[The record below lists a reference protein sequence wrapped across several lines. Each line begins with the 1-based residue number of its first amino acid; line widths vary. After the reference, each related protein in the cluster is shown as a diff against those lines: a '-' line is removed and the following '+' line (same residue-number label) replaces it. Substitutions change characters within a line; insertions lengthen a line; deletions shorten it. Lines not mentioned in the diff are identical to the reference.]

1 VSSKPPIKR
10 QSNVE
15 QMLLIA
21 VSIGLGA
28 TFLLWL
34 TGEIAG
40 FLHSGGTWPRV
51 SVGDMGV
58 VVARFFRTMGDPAA
72 AWPAATRAV
81 LPGPVTFYVVMAIA
95 LLVLT
100 AAYVYLAQAFRSLR
114 RRLSSTVVV
123 QHSSPA
129 GGAIGQSGW
138 ARPHLF
144 RDLYVRGPQPG
155 RVVIGRIS
163 ARLVAAEPLQ
173 SIIALGPAQS
183 QKTSGLAVP
192 AVLEWEGPV
201 LVACTKSD
209 LIRHT
214 MSQRWQKGDVY
225 LYDPAAVTGLD
236 ASAWSPLGR
245 CSTWQG
251 AYRMARSLVDAG
263 RGAGQSAPDADFLL
277 NAAATLLA
285 ALMLAAAT
293 SDRSMGDV
301 VRWVQ
306 RRERAEV
313 TAALSVAGEPAAS
326 DAMQLISSLTEQ
338 HRSQVYAA
346 VLGVIAGYA
355 DPSVREGVLT
365 NQLSAERLLDGR
377 ANTVYVCAPA
387 HEQRRLGP
395 VFAALVQDVID
406 LAFERSTQIGRPL
419 DQPLLVVLDDAAT
432 SAALPQLDVYAASA
446 AARGVQLVTTF
457 RHVSQMQARY
467 GDRAETLLNNHKAK
481 VILSGITDP
490 ATLGVLSHLLEDD
503 TVRSLAAPVATGAAA
518 KDGDSLRA
526 RYPSPGEA
534 LRRITPGQGILLYGH
549 LPPAHLSLRPWFRDR
564 RLIGMVAD
572 QSARLADPLG

>member
-1 VSSKPPIKR
+1 
-10 QSNVE
+10 
-15 QMLLIA
+15 
-21 VSIGLGA
+21 
-28 TFLLWL
+28 
-34 TGEIAG
+34 
-40 FLHSGGTWPRV
+40 
-51 SVGDMGV
+51 
-58 VVARFFRTMGDPAA
+58 
-72 AWPAATRAV
+72 
-81 LPGPVTFYVVMAIA
+81 
-95 LLVLT
+95 
-100 AAYVYLAQAFRSLR
+100 
-114 RRLSSTVVV
+114 VVV
-123 QHSSPA
+123 QHSSPS
-129 GGAIGQSGW
+129 GGAVGPSGW
-138 ARPHLF
+138 ARPNLF

-173 SIIALGPAQS
+173 SIVVLGPAQS

-201 LVACTKSD
+201 LAASMKSD

-236 ASAWSPLGR
+236 ASTWSPLGR
-245 CSTWQG
+245 FVTWQG

-263 RGAGQSAPDADFLL
+263 RGAGQSSPDADFLL

-293 SDRSMGDV
+293 SDRTMGDV

-313 TAALSVAGEPAAS
+313 TAALSVAGEPAAG

-365 NQLSAERLLDGR
+365 NQFSAERLLDGR
-377 ANTVYVCAPA
+377 ANTAYVCAPA

-395 VFAALVQDVID
+395 VFVALIQDVID
-406 LAFERSTQIGRPL
+406 LAYERSTQLGRPL

-432 SAALPQLDVYAASA
+432 SAALPQLDVYAATA

-457 RHVSQMQARY
+457 RHVTQMQARY
-467 GDRAETLLNNHKAK
+467 GDRAETLLNNHRAK
-481 VILSGITDP
+481 VILSGITDQ

-503 TVRSLAAPVATGAAA
+503 TVRSLATPSAAGAAA
-518 KDGDSLRA
+518 KDGDSLRT
-526 RYPSPGEA
+526 RYPSPGET
-534 LRRITPGQGILLYGH
+534 LRRISPGQGILLYGH

-564 RLIGMVAD
+564 RLIGMVSD
-572 QSARLADPLG
+572 QAARLAEPLA

>member
-1 VSSKPPIKR
+1 MSSKPPIKR

-15 QMLLIA
+15 QMLLVG
-21 VSIGLGA
+21 VSALLGA

-40 FLHSGGTWPRV
+40 FLHSGGSWPRV
-51 SVGDMGV
+51 SVGDMGAV
-58 VVARFFRTMGDPAA
+58 MARFFRTLRDPAA
-72 AWPAATRAV
+72 AWPAGVRDV
-81 LPGPVTFYVVMAIA
+81 LPGPITFYVIMAIM
-95 LLVLT
+95 LLILT
-100 AAYVYLAQAFRSLR
+100 AAYVYLAQAFRSVR

-123 QHSSPA
+123 RHSGPSD
-129 GGAIGQSGW
+129 GAIGPSGW

-155 RVVIGRIS
+155 RVVLGRIS

-173 SIIALGPAQS
+173 SVIVLGPAQS
-183 QKTSGLAVP
+183 LKTSGLAVP
-192 AVLEWEGPV
+192 AVLEWDGPV
-201 LVACTKSD
+201 LAACMKSD

-214 MSQRWQKGDVY
+214 MSQRWQRGDVY

-236 ASAWSPLGR
+236 ASTWSPLGR
-245 CSTWQG
+245 CTTWQG
-251 AYRMARSLVDAG
+251 AYRMARSLVDSG
-263 RGAGQSAPDADFLL
+263 RGVGQGTPDADFLL

-293 SDRSMGDV
+293 SDRFMGDV

-346 VLGVIAGYA
+346 VLGVIAAYS

-377 ANTVYVCAPA
+377 ANTAYVCAPA

-395 VFAALVQDVID
+395 VFVALVQDVID
-406 LAFERSTQIGRPL
+406 LAYERSTQLGRPL
-419 DQPLLVVLDDAAT
+419 DPPLLVVLDDAAT
-432 SAALPQLDVYAASA
+432 SAALPQLDVYAATA
-446 AARGVQLVTTF
+446 ANRGVQLVTTF
-457 RHVSQMQARY
+457 RHMSQMQARY
-467 GDRAETLLNNHKAK
+467 GDRAEVLLNNHRAK
-481 VILSGITDP
+481 VILSGITDQ
-490 ATLGVLSHLLEDD
+490 ATLGVLSHLLEDE
-503 TVRSLAAPVATGAAA
+503 TVRSLAAPSAAGAAA
-518 KDGDSLRA
+518 KDGDSLRT

-534 LRRITPGQGILLYGH
+534 LRRIAPGQGVLLYGH

-564 RLIGMVAD
+564 RMVAKVSD
-572 QSARLADPLG
+572 ASARLAEPLA

>member
-15 QMLLIA
+15 QMLLIG
-21 VSIGLGA
+21 VSVLLGA

-51 SVGDMGV
+51 SVGDMGT
-58 VVARFFRTMGDPAA
+58 VVARFFRTPGNPAA
-72 AWPAATRAV
+72 AWPAGVSQV
-81 LPGPVTFYVVMAIA
+81 LPGPVTFYVVMAIM
-95 LLVLT
+95 LLILT
-100 AAYVYLAQAFRSLR
+100 AAYVYLAQGFRSLR

-123 QHSSPA
+123 QHSAPA
-129 GGAIGQSGW
+129 GGALGPSGW
-138 ARPHLF
+138 ARPQLF
-144 RDLYVRGPQPG
+144 RDLYVRGAQPG
-155 RVVIGRIS
+155 RVVLGRIS

-173 SIIALGPAQS
+173 SVIVLGPAQS

-192 AVLEWEGPV
+192 AVLEWDGPV
-201 LVACTKSD
+201 LAACMKPD

-214 MSQRWQKGDVY
+214 MSQRWQRGDVY
-225 LYDPAAVTGLD
+225 LYDPVGLTGLD

-245 CSTWQG
+245 CATWQG

-263 RGAGQSAPDADFLL
+263 RGVGQGTPDADFLL

-285 ALMLAAAT
+285 ALMLAAST

-313 TAALSVAGEPAAS
+313 TTALSVAGEPAAN
-326 DAMQLISSLTEQ
+326 DAMQLTSSLTEQ

-346 VLGVIAGYA
+346 VLGVIAAYG
-355 DPSVREGVLT
+355 DPSVREGMLT
-365 NQLSAERLLDGR
+365 NQFSAERLLDGR
-377 ANTVYVCAPA
+377 ANTAYVCAPA

-395 VFAALVQDVID
+395 VFAALVQDVIE
-406 LAFERSTQIGRPL
+406 LAYERSTQLGRPL
-419 DQPLLVVLDDAAT
+419 DPPLLVVLDDAAT
-432 SAALPQLDVYAASA
+432 SAALPQLDVYAATA

-457 RHVSQMQARY
+457 RHVGQMQARY
-467 GDRAETLLNNHKAK
+467 GDRAEVLLSNHKAK
-481 VILSGITDP
+481 VILSGISDQ
-490 ATLGVLSHLLEDD
+490 ATLAVLSHLLEDD
-503 TVRSLAAPVATGAAA
+503 TVRSLTAPKATAAA
-518 KDGDSLRA
+518 AREGDSLRV
-526 RYPSPGEA
+526 RYPSPAEA
-534 LRRITPGQGILLYGH
+534 LRRITPGQGVLLYGY

-564 RLIGMVAD
+564 RLIGMVD
-572 QSARLADPLG
+572 QGTRIAEPLA

>member
-1 VSSKPPIKR
+1 MSSKPPIKR
-10 QSNVE
+10 QSNAE
-15 QMLLIA
+15 QMMLVA
-21 VSIGLGA
+21 VSLALGA
-28 TFLLWL
+28 AFLLWL
-34 TGEIAG
+34 SGEIAG

-58 VVARFFRTMGDPAA
+58 VVARFFRTMSDPAA
-72 AWPAATRAV
+72 AWPGPARQL
-81 LPGPVTFYVVMAIA
+81 LPGPVTFYVVMAIT
-95 LLVLT
+95 LLILT
-100 AAYVYLAQAFRSLR
+100 AAYVYLAQLFRSLR

-123 QHSSPA
+123 QHSAPA
-129 GGAIGQSGW
+129 GGAVGQGGW
-138 ARPHLF
+138 ARPQLF
-144 RDLYVRGPQPG
+144 RDLYVRGPQPA
-155 RVVIGRIS
+155 RVVLGRLGG
-163 ARLVAAEPLQ
+163 RLVAAEPLQ
-173 SIIALGPAQS
+173 SIIVLGPAQS

-201 LVACTKSD
+201 LAACMKSD

-214 MSQRWQKGDVY
+214 MSQRWQRGDVY
-225 LYDPAAVTGLD
+225 LYDPAGITGLD
-236 ASAWSPLGR
+236 ASTWSPLGA
-245 CSTWQG
+245 CFTWQG

-263 RGAGQSAPDADFLL
+263 RGMGQGSHDADFLL

-313 TAALSVAGEPAAS
+313 TAALSVAGEPAAE
-326 DAMQLISSLTEQ
+326 DAMQLNSSLTEQ

-346 VLGVIAGYA
+346 VLGAIAGYA
-355 DPSVREGVLT
+355 DPAVRAGVLT
-365 NQLSAERLLDGR
+365 NQFSAERLLDGR
-377 ANTVYVCAPA
+377 ANTAYVCAPA

-395 VFAALVQDVID
+395 VFVSLVQDVID
-406 LAFERSTQIGRPL
+406 LAYEQSMRIGRPL
-419 DQPLLVVLDDAAT
+419 DPPLLVVLDDAAN
-432 SAALPQLDVYAASA
+432 SAALPQLDVYAATA
-446 AARGVQLVTTF
+446 AARGVQLVTSF
-457 RHVSQMQARY
+457 RHITQMQARY
-467 GDRAETLLNNHKAK
+467 GDRAETLLNSHRAK
-481 VILSGITDP
+481 VILSGISDQ

-503 TVRSLAAPVATGAAA
+503 TVRSLAAPAAAGATA

-534 LRRITPGQGILLYGH
+534 LRRISPGQGVLLYGH

-564 RLIGMVAD
+564 RLIGMVSD
-572 QSARLADPLG
+572 HGARLAEPLA

>member
-15 QMLLIA
+15 QMLLIG
-21 VSIGLGA
+21 VSVLLGA

-51 SVGDMGV
+51 SVGDMGT
-58 VVARFFRTMGDPAA
+58 VVARFFRTPGNPAA
-72 AWPAATRAV
+72 AWPAGV
-81 LPGPVTFYVVMAIA
+81 SELLPGPVTFYVVMAIM
-95 LLVLT
+95 LLILT
-100 AAYVYLAQAFRSLR
+100 AAYVYLAQGFRSLR

-123 QHSSPA
+123 QHSAPA
-129 GGAIGQSGW
+129 GGAMGPSGW
-138 ARPHLF
+138 ARPQLF
-144 RDLYVRGPQPG
+144 RDLYVRGAQPG
-155 RVVIGRIS
+155 RVVLGRIS

-173 SIIALGPAQS
+173 SVIVLGPAQS

-192 AVLEWEGPV
+192 AVLEWDGPV
-201 LVACTKSD
+201 LAACMKPD

-214 MSQRWQKGDVY
+214 MSQRWQRGDVY
-225 LYDPAAVTGLD
+225 LYDPVGLTGLD
-236 ASAWSPLGR
+236 ASTWSPLGR
-245 CSTWQG
+245 CATWQG

-263 RGAGQSAPDADFLL
+263 RGVGQGTPDADFLL
-277 NAAATLLA
+277 NAAATMLA
-285 ALMLAAAT
+285 ALMLAAST

-313 TAALSVAGEPAAS
+313 TAALSVAGEPAAN
-326 DAMQLISSLTEQ
+326 DAMQLVSSLTEQ

-346 VLGVIAGYA
+346 VLGVIAAYG

-365 NQLSAERLLDGR
+365 NQFSAERLLDGR
-377 ANTVYVCAPA
+377 ANTAYVCAPA

-395 VFAALVQDVID
+395 VFAALVQDVIE
-406 LAFERSTQIGRPL
+406 LAYERSTQLGRPL
-419 DQPLLVVLDDAAT
+419 DPPLLAVLDDAAT
-432 SAALPQLDVYAASA
+432 SAALPQLDVYAATA

-457 RHVSQMQARY
+457 RHIGQMQARY
-467 GDRAETLLNNHKAK
+467 GDRAEVLLNNHKAK
-481 VILSGITDP
+481 VILSGISDQ

-503 TVRSLAAPVATGAAA
+503 TVRSLTAPKAAAAAA
-518 KDGDSLRA
+518 KEGDPLRV
-526 RYPSPGEA
+526 RYPSPAEA
-534 LRRITPGQGILLYGH
+534 LRRITPGQGVLLYGH
-549 LPPAHLSLRPWFRDR
+549 LPPAHLTLRPWFRDR
-564 RLIGMVAD
+564 RLIGMVD
-572 QSARLADPLG
+572 QGTRIAEPLA

>member
-10 QSNVE
+10 QSSAE
-15 QMLLIA
+15 QMLLVV
-21 VSIGLGA
+21 VSVLLGA

-58 VVARFFRTMGDPAA
+58 VVARFFRTLGDPAA
-72 AWPAATRAV
+72 AWPLGVRGV
-81 LPGPVTFYVVMAIA
+81 LPGPVTFYVVMAIV
-95 LLVLT
+95 LLLLT
-100 AAYVYLAQAFRSLR
+100 VAYIYLAQAFRSVR
-114 RRLSSTVVV
+114 RRLSSTVVM
-123 QHSSPA
+123 QHSA
-129 GGAIGQSGW
+129 ATGGAIGPGGW
-138 ARPHLF
+138 ARPQLF
-144 RDLYVRGPQPG
+144 RDLFVRGPQPG
-155 RVVIGRIS
+155 RVVLGRIS

-173 SIIALGPAQS
+173 SVIALGPAQS

-201 LVACTKSD
+201 LVACMKSD

-214 MSQRWQKGDVY
+214 MSQRWQRGDVY

-236 ASAWSPLGR
+236 ASTWSPLSR
-245 CSTWQG
+245 CATWQG

-263 RGAGQSAPDADFLL
+263 RGVGQGTPDADFLL

-293 SDRSMGDV
+293 SDRAMGDV

-346 VLGVIAGYA
+346 VLGAIAGYA
-355 DPSVREGVLT
+355 DPAVREGVLT
-365 NQLSAERLLDGR
+365 TQLSAERLLDGR
-377 ANTVYVCAPA
+377 ASTTYVCAPA

-395 VFAALVQDVID
+395 VFVSLVQDVID
-406 LAFERSTQIGRPL
+406 LAYERSTQIGRPL

-432 SAALPQLDVYAASA
+432 SAALPQLDVYAATA
-446 AARGVQLVTTF
+446 ASRGVQLVTTF

-467 GDRAETLLNNHKAK
+467 GERAEVVLNNHKAK
-481 VILSGITDP
+481 VILSGITDQ

-503 TVRSLAAPVATGAAA
+503 TVRNLAAPTAAGVAG
-518 KDGDSLRA
+518 KDADSLRA

-534 LRRITPGQGILLYGH
+534 LRRIAPGQGVLLYGH

-564 RLIGMVAD
+564 RLIGMVSD
-572 QSARLADPLG
+572 QGARLAEPLA

>member
-1 VSSKPPIKR
+1 MSSKPPIKR

-15 QMLLIA
+15 QMLLVA
-21 VSIGLGA
+21 VSIGLGV

-34 TGEIAG
+34 TGEVAG
-40 FLHSGGTWPRV
+40 FLHSGGSWPRV

-58 VVARFFRTMGDPAA
+58 VVSRFFRSMGDPGA
-72 AWPAATRAV
+72 AWPASTRAS
-81 LPGPVTFYVVMAIA
+81 LPGPVIFYVVMAIT
-95 LLVLT
+95 LLILT
-100 AAYVYLAQAFRSLR
+100 AAYIYLAQAFRALR

-123 QHSSPA
+123 QHSPQ
-129 GGAIGQSGW
+129 GGATGPSGW

-144 RDLYVRGPQPG
+144 RDLYVRGPQPR

-173 SIIALGPAQS
+173 SIIVLGPPGS

-192 AVLEWEGPV
+192 AVLEWDGPV
-201 LVACTKSD
+201 LVACMKSD

-214 MSQRWQKGDVY
+214 MSQRWQKGEVY

-236 ASAWSPLGR
+236 ASTWSPLPR
-245 CSTWQG
+245 CGTWQG

-263 RGAGQSAPDADFLL
+263 RAAGQASPDADFLL
-277 NAAATLLA
+277 NAAATLMA
-285 ALMLAAAT
+285 ALLMAAAT

-313 TAALSVAGEPAAS
+313 TGALSVVGEPAAN
-326 DAMQLISSLTEQ
+326 DAMQLVSSLTEQ

-346 VLGVIAGYA
+346 VLGAIAGYT

-365 NQLSAERLLDGR
+365 NQFTAERLLDGR
-377 ANTVYVCAPA
+377 SNTAYVCAPA

-406 LAFERSTQIGRPL
+406 LAYERSTQMGRPL

-432 SAALPQLDVYAASA
+432 SAALPQLDVYASTA
-446 AARGVQLVTTF
+446 AARGVQLLTTF
-457 RHVSQMQARY
+457 RHVGQMQARY
-467 GDRAETLLNNHKAK
+467 GDRAETLLGNHKAK
-481 VILSGITDP
+481 VILSGVTDQP
-490 ATLGVLSHLLEDD
+490 TLSVLSHLLEDD
-503 TVRSLAAPVATGAAA
+503 AVRSLAAPRAAGAAA
-518 KDGDSLRA
+518 KDSDSLRA
-526 RYPSPGEA
+526 HYPSPGEA
-534 LRRITPGQGILLYGH
+534 LRRISPGQGILLYGH
-549 LPPAHLSLRPWFRDR
+549 LPPAHVTLRPWFRDR
-564 RLIGMVAD
+564 RLLGMVSDEA
-572 QSARLADPLG
+572 ARLAEPLA

>member
-1 VSSKPPIKR
+1 VSSKPPVKR
-10 QSNVE
+10 QSNLE
-15 QMLLIA
+15 QMLLVA
-21 VSIGLGA
+21 VSVGLGA

-40 FLHSGGTWPRV
+40 FLHSGGRWPQV

-58 VVARFFRTMGDPAA
+58 VLARFFRNVGDPAA
-72 AWPAATRAV
+72 AWPARTDAV
-81 LPGPVTFYVVMAIA
+81 LPGPVTFYVVMAIT
-95 LLVLT
+95 LLILT
-100 AAYVYLAQAFRSLR
+100 VAYIYLAQAFGSLR
-114 RRLSSTVVV
+114 RRLSTTLAVHHPPS
-123 QHSSPA
+123 
-129 GGAIGQSGW
+129 GGALGASGW
-138 ARPHLF
+138 ARPNLF
-144 RDLYVRGPQPG
+144 RDLYVREPQPG

-163 ARLVAAEPLQ
+163 GRLVAAEPLQ
-173 SIIALGPAQS
+173 SIVVLGPAQS

-201 LVACTKSD
+201 LAACMKSD

-214 MSQRWQKGDVY
+214 MTQRWQKGDVY
-225 LYDPAAVTGLD
+225 LYDPAAVTGLH
-236 ASAWSPLGR
+236 ASTWSPLGR
-245 CSTWQG
+245 CVTWQG
-251 AYRMARSLVDAG
+251 AYRMARSLIDSG
-263 RGAGQSAPDADFLL
+263 RGMGQPTPDADFQL

-285 ALMLAAAT
+285 ALLLAAAT

-326 DAMQLISSLTEQ
+326 DAMQLSSSLNEH

-346 VLGVIAGYA
+346 MLGVIAAYA

-365 NQLSAERLLDGR
+365 NQFSAERLLDGR
-377 ANTVYVCAPA
+377 ANTAYVCAPA

-395 VFAALVQDVID
+395 VFSALIQNVID
-406 LAFERSTQIGRPL
+406 LAYERSTQIGRPL

-432 SAALPQLDVYAASA
+432 SAALPQLDVYAATA

-481 VILSGITDP
+481 VILSGITDQ
-490 ATLGVLSHLLEDD
+490 ATLGVLSHMLEDD
-503 TVRSLAAPVATGAAA
+503 TVRSLAAPSAAGATAR
-518 KDGDSLRA
+518 DGDSLRA
-526 RYPSPGEA
+526 RYPSRGEA
-534 LRRITPGQGILLYGH
+534 PRRISPGQGVLLYGH

-564 RLIGMVAD
+564 HLVGIVSD
-572 QSARLADPLG
+572 QAARLAEPLA

>member
-1 VSSKPPIKR
+1 
-10 QSNVE
+10 
-15 QMLLIA
+15 MLLIA

-100 AAYVYLAQAFRSLR
+100 AAYIYLAQAFRSLR
-114 RRLSSTVVV
+114 RRLSSTVSV

-129 GGAIGQSGW
+129 GGAIGPSGW
-138 ARPHLF
+138 ARP
-144 RDLYVRGPQPG
+144 
-155 RVVIGRIS
+155 
-163 ARLVAAEPLQ
+163 
-173 SIIALGPAQS
+173 
-183 QKTSGLAVP
+183 
-192 AVLEWEGPV
+192 
-201 LVACTKSD
+201 D

-236 ASAWSPLGR
+236 ASTWSPLGR
-245 CSTWQG
+245 CSIWQG

-263 RGAGQSAPDADFLL
+263 RGAGQSTPDADFLL

-338 HRSQVYAA
+338 HGSQVYAA
-346 VLGVIAGYA
+346 VLGVIAAYA

-446 AARGVQLVTTF
+446 ATRGVQLVTTF

-503 TVRSLAAPVATGAAA
+503 TVRSLAAPGATGAAA

-526 RYPSPGEA
+526 RYPAPGEA

-572 QSARLADPLG
+572 QSAHLTEPLG

>member
-15 QMLLIA
+15 QMLLIG
-21 VSIGLGA
+21 VSVLLGA

-51 SVGDMGV
+51 SVGDMGT
-58 VVARFFRTMGDPAA
+58 VVARFFRTPGNPAA
-72 AWPAATRAV
+72 AWPAGV
-81 LPGPVTFYVVMAIA
+81 SELLPGPVTFYVVMAIM
-95 LLVLT
+95 LLILT
-100 AAYVYLAQAFRSLR
+100 AAYVYLAQGFRSLR

-123 QHSSPA
+123 QHSAPA
-129 GGAIGQSGW
+129 GGAMGPSGW
-138 ARPHLF
+138 ARPQLF
-144 RDLYVRGPQPG
+144 RDLYVRGAQPG
-155 RVVIGRIS
+155 RVVLGRIS

-173 SIIALGPAQS
+173 SVIVLGPAQS

-192 AVLEWEGPV
+192 AVLEWDGPV
-201 LVACTKSD
+201 LAACMKPD

-214 MSQRWQKGDVY
+214 MSQRWQRGDVY
-225 LYDPAAVTGLD
+225 LYDPVGLTGLD
-236 ASAWSPLGR
+236 ASTWSPLGR
-245 CSTWQG
+245 CATWQG

-263 RGAGQSAPDADFLL
+263 RGVGQGTPDADFLL

-285 ALMLAAAT
+285 ALTLAAST

-313 TAALSVAGEPAAS
+313 TAALSVAGEPAAN
-326 DAMQLISSLTEQ
+326 DAMQLVSSLTEQ

-346 VLGVIAGYA
+346 VLGVIAAYG

-365 NQLSAERLLDGR
+365 NQFSAERLLDGR
-377 ANTVYVCAPA
+377 ANTAYVCAPA

-395 VFAALVQDVID
+395 VFAALVQDVIE
-406 LAFERSTQIGRPL
+406 LAYERSTQLGRPL
-419 DQPLLVVLDDAAT
+419 DPPLLAVLDDAAT
-432 SAALPQLDVYAASA
+432 SAALPQLDVYAATA

-457 RHVSQMQARY
+457 RHIGQMQARY
-467 GDRAETLLNNHKAK
+467 GDRAEVLLNNHKAK
-481 VILSGITDP
+481 VILSGISDQ

-503 TVRSLAAPVATGAAA
+503 TVRSLTAPKAAAAAA
-518 KDGDSLRA
+518 KEGDPLRV
-526 RYPSPGEA
+526 RYPSPAEA
-534 LRRITPGQGILLYGH
+534 LRRITPGQGVLLYGH
-549 LPPAHLSLRPWFRDR
+549 LPPAHLTLRPWFRDR
-564 RLIGMVAD
+564 RLIGMVD
-572 QSARLADPLG
+572 QGTRIAEPLA

>member
-1 VSSKPPIKR
+1 MSSKPPIKR

-15 QMLLIA
+15 QMLLIG
-21 VSIGLGA
+21 VSVLLGA

-51 SVGDMGV
+51 SVGDMGT
-58 VVARFFRTMGDPAA
+58 VVARFFRTPGNPAA
-72 AWPAATRAV
+72 AWPAGVSQV
-81 LPGPVTFYVVMAIA
+81 LPGPVTFYVVMAIM
-95 LLVLT
+95 LLILT
-100 AAYVYLAQAFRSLR
+100 AAYVYLAQGFRSLR

-123 QHSSPA
+123 QHSAPA
-129 GGAIGQSGW
+129 GGAIGPSGW
-138 ARPHLF
+138 ARPQLF
-144 RDLYVRGPQPG
+144 RDLYVRGAQPG
-155 RVVIGRIS
+155 RVVLGRIS

-173 SIIALGPAQS
+173 SVIVLGPAQS

-192 AVLEWEGPV
+192 AVLEWDGPV
-201 LVACTKSD
+201 LAACMKPD

-214 MSQRWQKGDVY
+214 MSQRWQRGDVY
-225 LYDPAAVTGLD
+225 LYDPVGLTGLD
-236 ASAWSPLGR
+236 ASTWSPLGR
-245 CSTWQG
+245 CATWQG

-263 RGAGQSAPDADFLL
+263 RGVGQGTPDADFLL

-285 ALMLAAAT
+285 ALMLAAST

-313 TAALSVAGEPAAS
+313 TTALSVAGEPAAS
-326 DAMQLISSLTEQ
+326 DAMQLTSSLTEQ

-346 VLGVIAGYA
+346 VLGVIAAYG
-355 DPSVREGVLT
+355 DPSVREGMLT
-365 NQLSAERLLDGR
+365 NQFSAERLLDGR
-377 ANTVYVCAPA
+377 ANTAYVCAPA

-395 VFAALVQDVID
+395 VFAALVQDVIE
-406 LAFERSTQIGRPL
+406 LAYERSTQLGRPL
-419 DQPLLVVLDDAAT
+419 DPPLLVVLDDAAT
-432 SAALPQLDVYAASA
+432 SAALPQLDVYAATA

-457 RHVSQMQARY
+457 RHVGQMQARY
-467 GDRAETLLNNHKAK
+467 GDRAEVLLSNHKAK
-481 VILSGITDP
+481 VILSGISDQ

-503 TVRSLAAPVATGAAA
+503 TVRSLTAPKATAAAA
-518 KDGDSLRA
+518 KEGDSLRV
-526 RYPSPGEA
+526 RYPSPAEA
-534 LRRITPGQGILLYGH
+534 LRRITPGQGVLLYGY

-564 RLIGMVAD
+564 RLIGMVD
-572 QSARLADPLG
+572 QGTRIAEPLA